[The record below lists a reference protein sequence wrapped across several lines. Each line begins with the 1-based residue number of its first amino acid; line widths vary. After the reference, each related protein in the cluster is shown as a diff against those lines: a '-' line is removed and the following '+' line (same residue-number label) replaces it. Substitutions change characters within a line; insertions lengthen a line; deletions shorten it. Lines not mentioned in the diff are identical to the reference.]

1 MWNHNIKLAL
11 RNIWRHKTFS
21 FINILGLT
29 IGLASCIII
38 GLYAYTELTF
48 DQFHQNHSSIYRV
61 NKVTNEK
68 GKQPQQDGI
77 TPGPLATRLT
87 KEIPEVEAACRLRPW
102 FTEMLVSY
110 DTVKLNLDD
119 VVYADNSILAM
130 FNFPLIQGNRRSA
143 LAEPFTAVI
152 TETTAKKYFGNAD
165 PMGKTLVT
173 LNDMPV
179 KINGV
184 AKDVPQNSSIQFNM
198 LISMAT
204 LEAPA
209 NKDNFSWMNSWTTNV
224 DYTFVKLKQH
234 ADASKASDKISTLLH
249 ANFPEKEF
257 QYRTYLQSLDDI
269 HLGSKDILYTE
280 SIRTNSSS
288 IIYTLLIIAGLIL
301 IIACFNFIN
310 LTTSGALGRAKETG
324 VQKVLGATQ
333 SQLVRKFFS
342 ESLLLCTISLF
353 MALVMVSVI
362 LPLFNELASAHLTL
376 NILFQIRIIIALLSL
391 LFLLSVIA
399 GLYPAIFLARFKSTD
414 VFRNVI
420 KAGKDSWLRK
430 TLVTTQFAFSILL
443 IIATIVVNKQ
453 MHYLGTK
460 DLGFNKDQVAV
471 LQLANTGLE
480 NKSKE
485 FITTLKQNPNIVS
498 VSASNRVPGQGFNA
512 YGIIPEGHNAEEH
525 MLASE
530 FETDANFASTYNIQ
544 LTQGRYFSPVMPT
557 DTTESIVINEAMANM
572 LGWKNAVGKQF
583 ELYHLR
589 KGKVIGVMKDF
600 NFASLRKKVEP
611 LAVVLTDNP
620 LYVSVK
626 LKAGT
631 FPSSLAY
638 MQKTWKQFSTDHPFD
653 YFFLDEQLNHF
664 YESDVK
670 LLHVLNIFAV
680 LAIFI
685 ACIGLFGLSIY
696 TAKQRTKEIGIRK
709 VLGASVTGIVGM
721 LSKDFVKLVLI
732 AAVIAFPVSWW
743 AMNTWLQDFAFR
755 INISWS
761 IFVIAGLVSVLIAL
775 ITISFQA
782 VKAAIANPVKSLR
795 TE

>member
-1 MWNHNIKLAL
+1 MWNHNIKLAF
-11 RNIWRHKTFS
+11 RNLWCRKTFS
-21 FINILGLT
+21 FINVLGLT

-38 GLYAYTELTF
+38 GLYAYNELTF
-48 DQFHQNHSSIYRV
+48 DQFNQNHDRIYRI
-61 NKVTNEK
+61 NKVTNDK

-77 TPGPLATRLT
+77 TPGNLAPALG
-87 KEIPEVEAACRLRPW
+87 KEIPEIAAACRFRPW

-110 DTVKLNLDD
+110 DTVKISLDD
-119 VVYADNSILAM
+119 VAYADNSLLTM
-130 FNFPLIQGNRRSA
+130 FDFPLIKGDKKSA

-152 TETTAKKYFGNAD
+152 SETTAKKYFSNTN

-173 LNDMPV
+173 LNNMPV

-224 DYTFVKLKQH
+224 DYTFVQLKPY
-234 ADASKASDKISTLLH
+234 AGAIKANSKISALLH
-249 ANFPEKEF
+249 SHFPEKEF
-257 QYRTYLQSLDDI
+257 QYRTYLQQLDDI
-269 HLGSKDILYTE
+269 HLGSKDILYAE
-280 SIRTNSSS
+280 SFRTNSSS

-301 IIACFNFIN
+301 VIACFNFIN
-310 LTTSGALGRAKETG
+310 LTTSGALSRAKETG
-324 VQKVLGATQ
+324 VQKVLGARQ

-342 ESLLLCTISLF
+342 ESFLLCTISLIT
-353 MALVMVSVI
+353 ALIIVSII
-362 LPLFNELASAHLTL
+362 LPLFNQLAGAHLTTGL
-376 NILFQIRIIIALLSL
+376 LFQIKVVGALLGL
-391 LFLLSVIA
+391 LFLLSMAA

-420 KAGKDSWLRK
+420 KAGKNSWLRK

-453 MHYLGTK
+453 MHFLGTK
-460 DLGFNKDQVAV
+460 DLGFDKDQVAV

-480 NKSKE
+480 SKSKE
-485 FITTLKQNPNIVS
+485 LITTLKQNPNIIS
-498 VSASNRVPGQGFNA
+498 VSSSNRVPGQGFNG
-512 YGIIPEGHNAEEH
+512 YGVIPEGHTVDEH
-525 MLASE
+525 LLSSV
-530 FETDANFASTYNIQ
+530 FETDANFASTYNIR
-544 LTQGRYFSPVMPT
+544 LTQGRYFSSTMLT

-583 ELYHLR
+583 EIYEAR
-589 KGKVIGVMKDF
+589 KGKIIGVMKDF

-611 LAVVLTDNP
+611 LAVILTDNP

-631 FPSSLAY
+631 FPSSLAF
-638 MQKTWKQFSTDHPFD
+638 MQKTWKQFTSEYPFD

-664 YESDVK
+664 YESDAK
-670 LLHVLNIFAV
+670 LLSVLNIFAV

-696 TAKQRTKEIGIRK
+696 TAKQRTKEIGVRK
-709 VLGASVTGIVGM
+709 VLGATVTNIVGM

-732 AAVIAFPVSWW
+732 AAIIAFPVSWW
-743 AMNTWLQDFAFR
+743 AMNTWLQEFAYR

-761 IFVIAGLVSVLIAL
+761 VFMISGLASISIAL

-782 VKAAIANPVKSLR
+782 IKAAIANPVKSLR

>member
-1 MWNHNIKLAL
+1 MWNHNLKLAF
-11 RNIWRHKTFS
+11 RNLWRHKTFS
-21 FINILGLT
+21 FINVLGLT
-29 IGLASCIII
+29 IGLASCIVI
-38 GLYAYTELTF
+38 GLYAFNEITF
-48 DQFHQNHSSIYRV
+48 DQFNHNHRGIYRI

-68 GKQPQQDGI
+68 DKQPQQDGI
-77 TPGPLATRLT
+77 TPGNLAPVLE
-87 KEIPEVEAACRLRPW
+87 KEIPEVANTCRLRPW
-102 FTEMLVSY
+102 FNAMLVSY
-110 DTVKLNLDD
+110 DTIKINLDD
-119 VVYADNSILAM
+119 VVYADNSLLAM
-130 FNFPLIQGNRRSA
+130 FDFPLVRGDKKNA

-165 PMGKTLVT
+165 PVGKTLVT

-184 AKDVPQNSSIQFNM
+184 AKDVPQNSSLQFNM

-209 NKDNFSWMNSWTTNV
+209 NADNFLWMNSWTTNV
-224 DYTFVKLKQH
+224 DYTFVQLKQN
-234 ADASKASDKISTLLH
+234 ADAAKTGNKISALLH
-249 ANFPEKEF
+249 SHFPEKEF
-257 QYRTYLQSLDDI
+257 RYRTYLQPLDDI

-280 SIRTNSSS
+280 SVRTNSNT

-301 IIACFNFIN
+301 LIACFNFVN

-324 VQKVLGATQ
+324 VQKVLGARQ
-333 SQLVRKFFS
+333 SQLVMKFFG
-342 ESLLLCTISLF
+342 ESFLLCTLSLII
-353 MALVMVSVI
+353 ALIIVSII
-362 LPLFNELASAHLTL
+362 LPLFNQLAGAHLTIEL
-376 NILFQIRIIIALLSL
+376 LLQSKITTALFALLILLSL
-391 LFLLSVIA
+391 AA

-443 IIATIVVNKQ
+443 IIATIIVNKQ

-460 DLGFNKDQVAV
+460 DLGFDKDQVVV

-480 NKSKE
+480 SKSKE
-485 FITTLKQNPNIVS
+485 LVTALKQNPNIIS
-498 VSASNRVPGQGFNA
+498 VSSSSRVPGQGFNG
-512 YGIIPEGHNAEEH
+512 YGIIPEGHTADEH
-525 MLASE
+525 LLSSV
-530 FETDANFASTYNIQ
+530 FETDANFASTYNVR
-544 LTQGRYFSPVMPT
+544 LTQGRYFSSSMPT
-557 DTTESIVINEAMANM
+557 DTTESVVINEAMANM

-583 ELYHLR
+583 EIYQAR

-611 LAVVLTDNP
+611 LAVMLTDNP

-631 FPSSLAY
+631 IPSSLNY
-638 MQKTWKQFSTDHPFD
+638 MQKTWKQFTAEYPFD

-670 LLHVLNIFAV
+670 LLSVLNVFAV

-709 VLGASVTGIVGM
+709 VLGATVVNIVGM

-743 AMNTWLQDFAFR
+743 AMNFWLQDFAYR
-755 INISWS
+755 VNISWMV
-761 IFVIAGLVSVLIAL
+761 FFIAGLSAVLIAL
-775 ITISFQA
+775 FTISFQA
-782 VKAAIANPVKSLR
+782 IKAAIANPVESLR